1 MPITWRDAFSVGYK
15 QIDNDHRHLIDLIN
29 DVESALTGEHA
40 LSRLVN
46 AIEDLASYTRRHF
59 SFEERLMVDA
69 AYANYDMHKL
79 AHLELIEQLKQAAQP
94 ILDMKEGGAHT
105 TLEVPQEARDALV
118 GLLRHWLVDH
128 IIKVD
133 MQLKSVL

>member
-1 MPITWRDAFSVGYK
+1 
-15 QIDNDHRHLIDLIN
+15 
-29 DVESALTGEHA
+29 
-40 LSRLVN
+40 
-46 AIEDLASYTRRHF
+46 
-59 SFEERLMVDA
+59 MVDV
-69 AYANYDMHKL
+69 AYAHYDMHRL

-94 ILDMKEGGAHT
+94 ILDMKNGDAHS
-105 TLEVPQEARDALV
+105 TLDVPQEARDALV